1 MVTTITT
8 KHGEVQEFTIGDD
21 WELDG
26 FPTLED
32 IPEFSDIEVITE
44 ARVTA
49 IFGGKGSGKS
59 ALMAWLL
66 EGARKRHGRPVF
78 YFPEDYAFHE
88 GTPLQISDLSTLND
102 KFNAAAIGVD
112 EFQQVMNKYRAAT
125 YGNRTL
131 ASWLQQVRKRGIE
144 LIVTSNDPNQI
155 DEALLDQVS
164 LHIWASMY
172 EDKRCKEYKY
182 HLKDCRDALNFRVV
196 DTHTRHGKTT
206 MYWDGRRRK
215 TYRLKKAIKLYKLYN
230 TFATVDNLEIAA
242 LDKDALMEAHEDTKS
257 NMPYEDFLELLGT
270 AIIPNL
276 IDRGITEIYPQAFSK
291 SLAENKDEDGNDD
304 PIIAS
309 PGRIGRA
316 MKALGCSSKRGSSGN
331 VWYLP
336 DADTVAG
343 WIQGMA

>member
-1 MVTTITT
+1 MTTEISS
-8 KHGEVQEFTIGDD
+8 GGVVQDFQIDD
-21 WELDG
+21 EWELVG

-44 ARVTA
+44 ARITA

-66 EGARKRHGRPVF
+66 EGARTRHNRPIF
-78 YFPEDYAFHE
+78 YFPEDYAFHD
-88 GTPLQISDLSTLND
+88 GTPLQVADLVTLND
-102 KFNAAAIGVD
+102 KFNGAAIGID
-112 EFQQVMNKYRAAT
+112 EFQQVMNKYRSAT
-125 YGNRTL
+125 YANRTL

-144 LIVTSNDPNQI
+144 LIITSNDPNQI

-164 LHIWASMY
+164 LHIWSSMV
-172 EDKRCKEYKY
+172 EDKRCKKYRY
-182 HLKDCRDALNFRVV
+182 HLKDCRDTLKFRIV

-215 TYRLKKAIKLYKLYN
+215 TYRLRRAIRFYKLYN

-242 LDKDALMEAHEDTKS
+242 FNKDALMEAHEDINS
-257 NMPYEDFLELLGT
+257 NMSYTEFQSLLAT

-276 IDRGITEIYPQAFSK
+276 VERGITTIFPEAFSK
-291 SLAENKDEDGNDD
+291 TLAENKDENDNDD

-309 PGRIGRA
+309 AGRIGRA
-316 MKALGCSSKRGSSGN
+316 MKSLGCVSKRGSGGN
-331 VWYLP
+331 AWLLP
-336 DADTVAG
+336 DQDTINS
-343 WIQGMA
+343 WMQGMS